1 MSFQLENSFP
11 QSNIIDLNKFLGI
24 LWSQLL
30 SDFSISQAFLPSG
43 LIVIIHLLNRST
55 KVITALSGDYQ
66 Q

>member
-11 QSNIIDLNKFLGI
+11 QSNIIDLNKFLVI

-30 SDFSISQAFLPSG
+30 SDFSISQAFLSSG

-55 KVITALSGDYQ
+55 KVITALLW
-66 Q
+66 